1 MTGEQRRN
9 KILQLIKEAKKPL
22 SGTKLGEKTG
32 VSRQIIVQDIAL
44 IRAEGHNILSTARG
58 YILDEP
64 NKVKRIFKLKHTD
77 EQIEEELN
85 TIVDLGGYISDVTVN
100 HKVYGNIT
108 APLKIKNRRDIQLFL
123 TNLKKGVS
131 SPLKNITSGYHFHS
145 IYADSEMILDEIEY
159 SLREKGFLT
168 EIFEYERN

>member
-9 KILQLIKEAKKPL
+9 KILQLIKETKKPL

-64 NKVKRIFKLKHTD
+64 NQVKRIFKLKHTD

-85 TIVDLGGYISDVTVN
+85 TIVDLGGYILDVTVN

-108 APLKIKNRRDIQLFL
+108 APLKIK
-123 TNLKKGVS
+123 K
-131 SPLKNITSGYHFHS
+131 
-145 IYADSEMILDEIEY
+145 
-159 SLREKGFLT
+159 
-168 EIFEYERN
+168 